1 LFYAAAAVPA
11 WWEQGASPRRLGG
24 SLIAG
29 AVVALALAVWRTR
42 APLAFSLAALV
53 FGIAGFACFLVFA
66 LNSGGVDYPEMPRAI
81 GAVVY
86 VSAAALA
93 AGVGLVSGAVQRGRS
108 GSSKEA

>member
-66 LNSGGVDYPEMPRAI
+66 RVDDPEMPRAI

-93 AGVGLVSGAVQRGRS
+93 AGVGLVAGAVQRGRS